1 MSLREPLFDLPECED
16 WTEEEWEAFLRQ
28 ADARTAKFQ
37 ELFETLID
45 HPSRDAIIAH
55 EMGWEAFFD
64 ECRSKVDNCDRC
76 ADRFECEAYEMLR
89 LMEGPDNVEDD
100 PESAELLDC
109 FDQVKEIA
117 AYRLSGAFAV
127 GLEDCFRRHFAD
139 DDADEA
145 IQAALLTAAMAP
157 AQIAGGHGIGYDRDS
172 LCGNIANCKR
182 ALGNAQACM
191 EHLEDLERR
200 GMLPKDRAA
209 ELRAGNL
216 AVQKAVR
223 LWIEELRSRVWWR

>member
-1 MSLREPLFDLPECED
+1 MREPKFETPERED

-28 ADARTAKFQ
+28 ADARTAKYQ

-55 EMGWEAFFD
+55 EMGWEEFFE

-76 ADRFECEAYEMLR
+76 ADRFDCEAYEMLR
-89 LMEGPDNVEDD
+89 LMEGPDNVDDD

-109 FDQVKEIA
+109 FEQVKEIP
-117 AYRLSGAFAV
+117 AYLASCSFAV
-127 GLEDCFRRHFAD
+127 DLEEAFRRHFDD

-145 IQAALLTAAMAP
+145 IHGALLAAAMAP
-157 AQIAGGHGIGYDRDS
+157 AQIAGGHGIGYDRHA

-182 ALGNAQACM
+182 ALGNAEACLK
-191 EHLEDLERR
+191 HLEDLERR
-200 GMLPKDRAA
+200 GLLPARCAA
-209 ELRAGNL
+209 RLRAENL
-216 AVQKAVR
+216 AVQRAVR
-223 LWIEELRSRVWWR
+223 RWIEELRSRVWWH